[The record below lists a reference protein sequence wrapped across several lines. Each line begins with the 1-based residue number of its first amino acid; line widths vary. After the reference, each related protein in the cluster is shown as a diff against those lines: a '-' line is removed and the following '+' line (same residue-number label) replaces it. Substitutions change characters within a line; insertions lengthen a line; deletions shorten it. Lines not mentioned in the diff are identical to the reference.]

1 MKYEFFKKW
10 MGLEIK
16 YEDGRKG
23 GGGGGKGHRIRGYG
37 SVLSQWLGL
46 ATPESRNKNWC
57 NMKNMSP
64 RKKKNATF

>member
-23 GGGGGKGHRIRGYG
+23 GGGGAKVI
-37 SVLSQWLGL
+37 VLGVTVVCWANGWALRPQKAEIKIDVTWK
-46 ATPESRNKNWC
+46 TWVHV
-57 NMKNMSP
+57 
-64 RKKKNATF
+64 KKNATF